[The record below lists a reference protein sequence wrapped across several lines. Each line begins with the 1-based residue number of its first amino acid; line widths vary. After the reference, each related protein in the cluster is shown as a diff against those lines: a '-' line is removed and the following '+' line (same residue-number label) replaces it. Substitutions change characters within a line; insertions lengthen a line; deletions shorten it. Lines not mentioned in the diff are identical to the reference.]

1 MQSECRDYESP
12 THNKTPKPTITTDTC
27 IRARKVFLESI
38 NNFPEVVKI
47 YCDFVLQ
54 SYNFRS
60 LQSVISTYEKFVC
73 NLWLAP
79 TQQRVHHGAPAG
91 FIPLIQL
98 WSCNHTTASS
108 QRTPAGFIV
117 ELLFVNFRIPH
128 KANSLAVRRPTVR
141 STRCQNGG
149 GEETNELTVY

>member
-1 MQSECRDYESP
+1 MIVLLNGCGKMQSECRGYESP

-27 IRARKVFLESI
+27 IKARKVFLESI
-38 NNFPEVVKI
+38 NNFLEVVKI

-79 TQQRVHHGAPAG
+79 TQQRVHHGAPEG
-91 FIPLIQL
+91 FIPLTQL
-98 WSCNHTTASS
+98 WARSLHFPTYSA
-108 QRTPAGFIV
+108 QTPRG
-117 ELLFVNFRIPH
+117 LLGLLGLIRVVRAEFF
-128 KANSLAVRRPTVR
+128 LAV
-141 STRCQNGG
+141 
-149 GEETNELTVY
+149 